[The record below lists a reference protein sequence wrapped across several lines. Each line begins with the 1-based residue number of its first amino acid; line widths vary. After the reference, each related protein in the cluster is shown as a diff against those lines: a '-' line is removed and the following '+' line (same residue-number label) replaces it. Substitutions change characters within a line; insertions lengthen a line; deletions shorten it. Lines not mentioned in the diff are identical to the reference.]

1 MQDPIADLMA
11 AIERASALEQEGGLD
26 SWQVIDARLGDI
38 KAATKALRAIIA
50 RETDA
55 EVRQEHQRMLAA
67 AKRLHHSLV
76 QAKKDEI
83 ARTAQNN

>member
-11 AIERASALEQEGGLD
+11 AIEWASALEQEGGLD
-26 SWQVIDARLGDI
+26 SWQAFDARLGDI
-38 KAATKALRAIIA
+38 KAATKALRAMIA

-67 AKRLHHSLV
+67 AKRLHHTLV
-76 QAKKDEI
+76 LAKADAI
-83 ARTAQNN
+83 NRTAQDN